1 MTPKE
6 LQTIIEDGT
15 FVEVLCKEL
24 TVTTRPSAT
33 STLEHPKSE
42 IEYGF
47 PHWFDLLT
55 EETQAMIISKIAAST
70 PQAVEAVSCRG
81 RLDRTYETGNS

>member
-1 MTPKE
+1 MTPKQ

-24 TVTTRPSAT
+24 TITTRPSST
-33 STLEHPKSE
+33 STPEHPKSE

-47 PHWFDLLT
+47 PDWFDLLT

-70 PQAVEAVSCRG
+70 NPALKSLKRYRDGAA
-81 RLDRTYETGNS
+81 